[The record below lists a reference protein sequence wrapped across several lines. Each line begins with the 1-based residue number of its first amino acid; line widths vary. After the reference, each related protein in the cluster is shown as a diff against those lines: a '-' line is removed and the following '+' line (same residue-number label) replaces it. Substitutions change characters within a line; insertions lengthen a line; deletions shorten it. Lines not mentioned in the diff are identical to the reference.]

1 MNDFKEE
8 LKDLFIHVR
17 GWTFWR
23 TLLMIQAGCFL
34 FGLVVN
40 GILIPQNFFSGGL
53 MGIALLI
60 RSISGESFP
69 LSLLYILL
77 NIPLFLLGYRNF
89 PLRFIFVSLLG
100 MGILSINLELTLGME
115 IQTKDPLLAAILGG
129 VASGGGSGLYLRFGG
144 SVGGLDILGAYIK
157 KRMAIP
163 IGTTFIFVNLL
174 VILTNG
180 LLYDL
185 DIALYT
191 GIFMYV
197 FSWSLQ
203 RVQAGFSQRKSLF
216 IISRKPEEVAEKVL
230 RRLDRGFTYFHAY
243 GGFGHEPKEVIYTVI
258 NLLELGRLKQYLFET
273 DPDAFMAVN
282 DTAEV
287 IGKRFLTWEEEGYER
302 NRTLKTEKNPRN
314 PNS

>member
-89 PLRFIFVSLLG
+89 SLRFIFVSLLG
-100 MGILSINLELTLGME
+100 MGILSINLELTLEME
-115 IQTKDPLLAAILGG
+115 IQMEACLRLRLHQPQNSGGPRPDFSLASPTL
-129 VASGGGSGLYLRFGG
+129 VAS
-144 SVGGLDILGAYIK
+144 
-157 KRMAIP
+157 
-163 IGTTFIFVNLL
+163 
-174 VILTNG
+174 
-180 LLYDL
+180 
-185 DIALYT
+185 
-191 GIFMYV
+191 
-197 FSWSLQ
+197 
-203 RVQAGFSQRKSLF
+203 
-216 IISRKPEEVAEKVL
+216 
-230 RRLDRGFTYFHAY
+230 RLCT
-243 GGFGHEPKEVIYTVI
+243 
-258 NLLELGRLKQYLFET
+258 
-273 DPDAFMAVN
+273 
-282 DTAEV
+282 
-287 IGKRFLTWEEEGYER
+287 
-302 NRTLKTEKNPRN
+302 
-314 PNS
+314 